1 MDAMERY
8 ETRPGVVLTNI
19 CGEYMLLA
27 AKAAREYCPYM
38 TQLNESSA
46 FLWRRLESGAGPEE
60 MERAVLKEY
69 EIEDPAAARE
79 AIRNFLEQMLQLGY
93 LLRKGEQ
100 KDE

>member
-1 MDAMERY
+1 MDQF
-8 ETRPGVVLTNI
+8 ETRPGVVLTQI

-38 TQLNESSA
+38 TQLTESSA
-46 FLWRRLESGAGPEE
+46 FLWRKLEKGTAQKEL
-60 MERAVLKEY
+60 ERAVLEEY
-69 EIEDPAAARE
+69 EIEDPAAAGE
-79 AIRNFLEQMLQLGY
+79 AIRVFIEEILQRGY